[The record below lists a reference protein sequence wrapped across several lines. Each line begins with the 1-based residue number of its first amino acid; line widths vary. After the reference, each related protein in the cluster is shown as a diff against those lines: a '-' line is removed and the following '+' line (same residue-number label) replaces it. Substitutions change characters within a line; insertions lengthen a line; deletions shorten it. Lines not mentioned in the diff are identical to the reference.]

1 MRHAPDAHFQR
12 GRHGMAQR
20 HPQPPAESTP
30 DKILRWAQTAQQVA
44 GVAHSLYKLGQ
55 AAAPYVGA
63 AVAAL

>member
-1 MRHAPDAHFQR
+1 MRHAPGAQFQR

-20 HPQPPAESTP
+20 HAQPPAESTP
-30 DKILRWAQTAQQVA
+30 DKILRWAQTAQQLA
-44 GVAHSLYKLGQ
+44 GVAHSIYQVGR

>member
-1 MRHAPDAHFQR
+1 MRHAPDIHR
-12 GRHGMAQR
+12 GRHGVVPR

-30 DKILRWAQTAQQVA
+30 NKILRYAQTAQQVA
-44 GVAHSLYKLGQ
+44 GIAHSIYKMGQ

>member
-1 MRHAPDAHFQR
+1 MRHVPGAYLQR
-12 GRHGMAQR
+12 AKHGVVPR

-30 DKILRWAQTAQQVA
+30 NKILRYAQTAQQVA
-44 GVAHSLYKLGQ
+44 GIAHSIYKMGQ